1 MEQHKVILNVTVT
14 IVLITAEFACSTI
27 NPKYSQRGNT
37 TELHDRWLLD
47 RDGNKYPVKIL
58 KDIKLWMTL
67 NLKLNISNSYCYDD
81 ATRNCDQYGR
91 LYTWEAAQKGC
102 ALLGEGWRLPITYDW
117 QQLTILYAGAAKD
130 SDAMRQG
137 AFQALLYTGAS
148 GFNALLGGGR
158 APDSQ
163 YARLDAHG
171 FYWMATENNDSTAWF
186 ANFAK
191 GSQSLYL
198 QKEGEKS
205 RAFSV
210 RCVKDI
216 DSSK

>member
-1 MEQHKVILNVTVT
+1 MEQYKLILNVIAT
-14 IVLITAEFACSTI
+14 IILIMAVCACNTT
-27 NPKYSQRGNT
+27 NPKHSQKAT
-37 TELHDRWLLD
+37 TTGLHDSLVVD

-58 KDIKLWMTL
+58 KDNKLWMSG
-67 NLKLNISNSYCYDD
+67 NLKLNILNSYCYAD
-81 ATRNCDQYGR
+81 ATTNCEQYGR

-102 ALLGEGWRLPITYDW
+102 ALLGEGWRLPVDSDW
-117 QQLTILYAGAAKD
+117 QQLTILYGGVAGD
-130 SDAMRQG
+130 SDAMRKG

-158 APDSQ
+158 APDAQ

-171 FYWMATENNDSTAWF
+171 FYWLATESNDSVAWF

-191 GSQSLYL
+191 GSKSLYL
-198 QKEGEKS
+198 QKDGEKS

-210 RCVKDI
+210 RCVRNI